1 MAFVRTSN
9 IVADNGDVYANIDAF
24 QAAHGPCGMEN
35 LDLVSCTMVLNAE
48 GNGVQVAL
56 TFTDE
61 AEHDAHI
68 AATAGETKAGATY
81 TLVSAE

>member
-1 MAFVRTSN
+1 MAFVRTNN
-9 IVADNGDVYANIDAF
+9 IVADNGDVYADINAF

-35 LDLVSCTMVLNAE
+35 PDLVSCTMVLNAE

-56 TFTDE
+56 TFTDS
-61 AEHDAHI
+61 AAHDAYV
-68 AATAGETKAGATY
+68 ASTSSKTKPGVTF

>member
-1 MAFVRTSN
+1 MAFIRTNN
-9 IVADNGDVYANIDAF
+9 IVADNGDVYANIEEW

-35 LDLVSCTMVLNAE
+35 PDVESCTMVLNAE
-48 GNGVQVAL
+48 KNGVQVAL

-61 AEHDAHI
+61 AAHDAYV
-68 AATAGETKAGATY
+68 ASTSDKTKPGVTF

>member
-35 LDLVSCTMVLNAE
+35 PDLVSCTMVLNAE
-48 GNGVQVAL
+48 GNGVQVVL
-56 TFTDE
+56 TYTDE
-61 AEHDAHI
+61 AAHDAHMT
-68 AATAGETKAGATY
+68 AAAGETKPGATF